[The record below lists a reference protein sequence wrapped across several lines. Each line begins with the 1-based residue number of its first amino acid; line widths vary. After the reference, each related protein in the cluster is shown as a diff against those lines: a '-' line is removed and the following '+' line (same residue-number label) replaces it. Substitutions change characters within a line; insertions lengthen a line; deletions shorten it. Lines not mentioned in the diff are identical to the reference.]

1 MKVPSRTLDQ
11 ILANEVMRVQD
22 SGNTSPS
29 TITTRIPP
37 PFIAIAGLFGDLAHA
52 STSCESKSLPRAT
65 FLCVQTDTPRSDLD
79 GVFGGV
85 FQTIRRVD
93 VDLGRRDVLM
103 PECVAYL
110 FYRGTVLKGHCGKGM
125 PQ

>member
-1 MKVPSRTLDQ
+1 MCVH
-11 ILANEVMRVQD
+11 D
-22 SGNTSPS
+22 SGNTRPGHHNDQN
-29 TITTRIPP
+29 TT

-65 FLCVQTDTPRSDLD
+65 FLCVQIGTPRSDLD
-79 GVFGGV
+79 SVFGGV
-85 FQTIRRVD
+85 FQSIRRVD
-93 VDLGRRDVLM
+93 VYLGRRDILM

-110 FYRGTVLKGHCGKGM
+110 FYRGTVLKGHGGKGM